1 LDNAPKASK
10 SEWNIL
16 QIFQATY
23 KKDTPSELLR
33 HYFHTRQ
40 TILRTITTILIEE
53 PPFPKMGKIPTEA
66 LQFTKDV
73 WN

>member
-1 LDNAPKASK
+1 VRDAN
-10 SEWNIL
+10 
-16 QIFQATY
+16 Y
-23 KKDTPSELLR
+23 KKDTTNELLR
-33 HYFHTRQ
+33 DYYDRHG